1 MPLSPAL
8 GSQLDLLSSPE
19 KAAIADALGRQVDEQ
34 WEPSEAQL
42 AELNRRADEAERTP
56 DSTLP
61 LGEEIRR
68 LRR

>member
-8 GSQLDLLSSPE
+8 GSQLDLLSLPE